1 MVDWDKEARRFRQRR
16 QEAEKQEELASSE
29 GQADESSDDP
39 GLSQVH
45 PQKHLGLKDK
55 QQGLPNEEEAKG
67 KDSTKEQ
74 EQKHKKTFNYRKYI
88 NWTYLSR
95 SKNKKVQLKSV
106 SWARLILAAAFLFM
120 IIFSVLWLSPLNR
133 IAAIEVSG
141 NNIVPQEQILYGS
154 GLRENMTYLGIESKT
169 GVVDN
174 RLKQLF
180 PSVRSVQLNAKGNRT
195 VEVNVQEF
203 RAIGYVKKQDFYYPV
218 LENHII
224 LDGAIPY
231 LDQDIPLF
239 TSFEDQE
246 LLHLANQLSK
256 LSDDLLAK
264 INEVVNISDDNY
276 PNHIALKMED
286 GNIVVGFIDSIAD
299 RMQYYEQIVS
309 ELEGKTGV
317 INMEVGS
324 YFQEKNPL
332 NDPFVSPEEKASYQ
346 EKVDQAKEKS
356 KEKQSKADKHSSES
370 KPGDKPKPRGEQ
382 SGASEEGTS
391 SQRQTSSQS
400 NPRPGTNSSRQSST
414 VTQTRSSN
422 S

>member
-1 MVDWDKEARRFRQRR
+1 MVDWDKEAQRFRQRR

-39 GLSQVH
+39 GLSQTH
-45 PQKHLGLKDK
+45 PQKHLGLEDK
-55 QQGLPNEEEAKG
+55 QQVLPNEEEAKG
-67 KDSTKEQ
+67 ENFAKDQ
-74 EQKHKKTFNYRKYI
+74 EQKHKKTFNHRKYI

-106 SWARLILAAAFLFM
+106 SWSRLILAAAFLFM
-120 IIFSVLWLSPLNR
+120 IIFSVFWLSPLNR

-239 TSFEDQE
+239 TGFEDQE

-299 RMQYYEQIVS
+299 RMQYYDQIVS

-332 NDPFVSPEEKASYQ
+332 NDPFVSPEERSSYQ

-356 KEKQSKADKHSSES
+356 KEKQAKTDKHSSES
-370 KPGDKPKPRGEQ
+370 KPKPRGEQ
-382 SGASEEGTS
+382 SGASGEGTS

-400 NPRPGTNSSRQSST
+400 NLRPGTNSSQQSST